1 LLDLAY
7 LNSFF
12 DHLHQRH
19 LSMCNLT
26 VTRFFRISDKSQ

>member
-12 DHLHQRH
+12 DHLHQRR

-26 VTRFFRISDKSQ
+26 VT